1 MAKRRRTIETKTE
14 PPNIVAL
21 PLLILIVFAFLAW
34 LLYFSGLISPG
45 ATDPAQID
53 PRIVPA
59 DAPK

>member
-34 LLYFSGLISPG
+34 LLYFSGPISPG
-45 ATDPAQID
+45 TTDPAQID

-59 DAPK
+59 DAPR